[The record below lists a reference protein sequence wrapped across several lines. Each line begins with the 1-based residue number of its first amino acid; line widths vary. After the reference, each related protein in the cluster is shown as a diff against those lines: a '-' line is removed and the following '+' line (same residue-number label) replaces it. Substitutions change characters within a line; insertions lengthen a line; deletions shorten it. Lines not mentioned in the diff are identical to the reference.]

1 MSTDAKVTKELIET
15 LQDGEDGFA
24 RVAEKVADSDTP
36 QLSDELRRLSE
47 QRAQFRG
54 ELELLARE
62 YGDNIDE
69 SGSAAGT
76 VHRGWIALK
85 DALTGSSP
93 DAVLKAAVTGEN
105 HAVSEYDKALED
117 DISPTLRTVVERQR
131 GEIVVARD
139 KVSALADA
147 RS

>member
-24 RVAEKVADSDTP
+24 RVADEVADSDTP
-36 QLSDELRRLSE
+36 ELSTELRRLSQ

-54 ELELLARE
+54 ELEELARE
-62 YGDNIDE
+62 YGDDIEE
-69 SGSAAGT
+69 SGSAAGA

-93 DAVLKAAVTGEN
+93 DAVLKAAVTGED
-105 HAVSEYDKALED
+105 HAVREYDKALED

>member
-1 MSTDAKVTKELIET
+1 M
-15 LQDGEDGFA
+15 
-24 RVAEKVADSDTP
+24 
-36 QLSDELRRLSE
+36 
-47 QRAQFRG
+47 
-54 ELELLARE
+54 
-62 YGDNIDE
+62 
-69 SGSAAGT
+69 
-76 VHRGWIALK
+76 K

-93 DAVLKAAVTGEN
+93 DAVLKAALKGED

-147 RS
+147 HS

>member
-24 RVAEKVADSDTP
+24 RVADEVADSDAP
-36 QLSDELRRLSE
+36 ELSTELRRLSQ

-54 ELELLARE
+54 ELEQLARE
-62 YGDNIDE
+62 YGDDIDE
-69 SGSAAGT
+69 SGSAAGA

-93 DAVLKAAVTGEN
+93 DAVLKAAVTGED
-105 HAVSEYDKALED
+105 HAVREYDKALED
-117 DISPTLRTVVERQR
+117 DISPTLRSVVERQR

-139 KVSALADA
+139 KVSALADTHA
-147 RS
+147 

>member
-24 RVAEKVADSDTP
+24 RVADEVADSDTP
-36 QLSDELRRLSE
+36 ELSTELRRLSQ

-54 ELELLARE
+54 ELEELARE
-62 YGDNIDE
+62 YGDDIEE
-69 SGSAAGT
+69 SGSAAGA

-93 DAVLKAAVTGEN
+93 DAVLKAAVTGED
-105 HAVSEYDKALED
+105 HAVREYDKALED

-139 KVSALADA
+139 NVSALADA

>member
-24 RVAEKVADSDTP
+24 RVADEVADSDTP
-36 QLSDELRRLSE
+36 ELSTEMRRLSQ

-54 ELELLARE
+54 ELEQLARE
-62 YGDNIDE
+62 YGDDIDE
-69 SGSAAGT
+69 SGSTAGA

-93 DAVLKAAVTGEN
+93 DAVLKAAVTGED
-105 HAVSEYDKALED
+105 HAVREYDKALED